1 MAVTQRP
8 AVCPIAPLCSGAGN
22 TASRSA
28 IPLRQNNMKV
38 TVMAKEEAARVEALA
53 DSWRDAKACADE
65 YSTIARNLK
74 KEARKLERQAAQF
87 LKNAAA
93 DRKKAKSYSS
103 SDEVAAPAPRAI
115 SEANPAEEQ
124 A

>member
-1 MAVTQRP
+1 MP
-8 AVCPIAPLCSGAGN
+8 F
-22 TASRSA
+22 
-28 IPLRQNNMKV
+28 RQNNMKV

-74 KEARKLERQAAQF
+74 KEARRLDKQAAQF
-87 LKNAAA
+87 LKDAAA
-93 DRKKAKSYSS
+93 DRKKARSYYKQLYWGKQAS
-103 SDEVAAPAPRAI
+103 SDQVDAPAPRAI
-115 SEANPAEEQ
+115 SQANSAEEQ